1 MLTWSLQEK
10 PLYHNLSKGII
21 ISNMSLVLQR
31 VGRVQS
37 GIYTCVA
44 HNSEGDGVSN
54 PITLNV
60 RYRPLCS
67 PEQVMVYGVARLETV
82 LVSCQVLSN
91 PASGLRFHWVYNT
104 SGETVQLEQAAVK
117 VEGSRALVEYTPR
130 TELDYGSLL
139 CWGENSIGVQSQ
151 PCTFHIIPAG
161 PPDSLS
167 NCTVHNQTF
176 TGLTVSCG
184 SGFDGGLRQS
194 FKLEVRDA
202 VSGFP
207 LLDLAHDK
215 AFFQLTGLL
224 PGHGYIITVTATNAK
239 GVSEPVSLH
248 AFTLK
253 ETSPEQIV
261 ADTSRQANLVVTPV
275 LVILIAILAGLALVA
290 VCIILVMRV
299 KHSKALASSYHSTHI
314 PLQKGLSSN
323 QCLSEK
329 DPDIIPSNK
338 GTASTNPS
346 SNRNKNKTKTFHG
359 SLFLF

>member
-1 MLTWSLQEK
+1 
-10 PLYHNLSKGII
+10 
-21 ISNMSLVLQR
+21 MSLVLQR
-31 VGRVQS
+31 VGRGQS

-104 SGETVQLEQAAVK
+104 SGETVQLEQGAVK

-130 TELDYGSLL
+130 TELDYGNLL
-139 CWGENSIGVQSQ
+139 CWGENSIGVQDQ

-167 NCTVHNQTF
+167 NCTVNNQTF
-176 TGLTVSCG
+176 TAITLSCG

-202 VSGFP
+202 VTGYP
-207 LLDLAHDK
+207 LLNMSHHK
-215 AFFQLTGLL
+215 PFFQLTGLL

-239 GVSEPVSLH
+239 GASEPVSLH

-299 KHSKALASSYHSTHI
+299 KHSKALASSYHTTHI

-338 GTASTNPS
+338 GTDITTTPRR
-346 SNRNKNKTKTFHG
+346 NRNKNKTKQN
-359 SLFLF
+359 